1 MPELP
6 EVEKAARALAK
17 AAVGKIVAAVRPIHP
32 SLKRRFTPAHARR
45 SKGRR
50 VESVERRGKH
60 QLLNLDSGDTIV
72 IHFRM
77 NGDWEIGTVDDP
89 VDRFA
94 RAVIDLTD
102 GTRIALVDRRALS
115 TITLDREGSSSLPK
129 LGREASDPSL
139 DAAYLFDVLQNRKI
153 AIKPALMDQAVLAGL
168 GNIYAAEALWEAQI
182 DPRSAAAS
190 KSSDTLAKLVEAIR
204 LVLSP
209 KRRRPGR
216 YTESR
221 GRNRFAVYDREG
233 EECRRCGGT
242 IQRIVQAGRST
253 YFCPDCQTG

>member
-45 SKGRR
+45 SRGRR

-139 DAAYLFDVLQNRKI
+139 DAAYLFDVLPRRNRPIRSPSSLRQFDSCSAQNGDV
-153 AIKPALMDQAVLAGL
+153 PGGTPNL
-168 GNIYAAEALWEAQI
+168 
-182 DPRSAAAS
+182 AAAIAS
-190 KSSDTLAKLVEAIR
+190 PSMIAKARNADDAVGRFSGSSRQEGR
-204 LVLSP
+204 LTSV
-209 KRRRPGR
+209 
-216 YTESR
+216 
-221 GRNRFAVYDREG
+221 
-233 EECRRCGGT
+233 
-242 IQRIVQAGRST
+242 RIVRPANPLLPAAR
-253 YFCPDCQTG
+253 P